1 MESKEKLRR
10 GQKPLGWKNDCAK
23 FPEYYKKRHPEWTDS
38 ECRAAANEH
47 NKSTC
52 WQNIEY
58 WIKKYPELT
67 VEECEQKLLEAKK
80 IRNSKSATHIEF
92 YELKY
97 PELSHEE
104 HERMLNE
111 HCKKYSKQS
120 IKYYELK
127 YPELS
132 HEEHERMRK
141 EYVANYT
148 AKRPDNSGVNNPAH
162 HSKTTELERKQRS
175 PKCIEFYEL
184 KYPEL
189 SHEEHE
195 RMLNEHISL
204 VNSKLTPDKICTK
217 IEYWIAKGYT
227 EEEARE
233 KLIERQRTFT
243 LDKCISKYGEIKGR
257 QVFEER
263 QEKWQ
268 KKFKESLMSN
278 GDGRSPQSLFASELI
293 GEICL
298 QLNIDIPKREK
309 YITDVDTGRHY
320 AFDFTYKNKMIE
332 FNGDYWHANPSI
344 YNENYYNKAKQLYA
358 HEIWE
363 YDKSKIYCATKH
375 GYKVLVIWESEYN
388 EDFDKTLNK
397 CMQFLND

>member
-1 MESKEKLRR
+1 MEGKEKLKR
-10 GQKPLGWKNDCAK
+10 GQKPVGWKNDCAK

-67 VEECEQKLLEAKK
+67 IEECEQKLLEAKK
-80 IRNSKSATHIEF
+80 TRNSKSATHIEF

-97 PELSHEE
+97 PGLSHEE

-127 YPELS
+127 YPGLS

-184 KYPEL
+184 KYPGL

-227 EEEARE
+227 EKEARE

-268 KKFKESLMSN
+268 KTLHDSFRKTNKGISQSTESNNLFSHIKLN
-278 GDGRSPQSLFASELI
+278 GFDIEQEFQIGRYS
-293 GEICL
+293 
-298 QLNIDIPKREK
+298 
-309 YITDVDTGRHY
+309 
-320 AFDFTYKNKMIE
+320 FDCRFQNKLIE
-332 FNGDYWHANPSI
+332 FNGDYWHANPDM
-344 YNENYYNKAKQLYA
+344 YDENFFNKVSGLTARKIWKKDEAKYEYA
-358 HEIWE
+358 I
-363 YDKSKIYCATKH
+363 KH

>member
-1 MESKEKLRR
+1 
-10 GQKPLGWKNDCAK
+10 
-23 FPEYYKKRHPEWTDS
+23 
-38 ECRAAANEH
+38 
-47 NKSTC
+47 
-52 WQNIEY
+52 
-58 WIKKYPELT
+58 
-67 VEECEQKLLEAKK
+67 
-80 IRNSKSATHIEF
+80 
-92 YELKY
+92 
-97 PELSHEE
+97 
-104 HERMLNE
+104 MLNE

-227 EEEARE
+227 EKEARE

-243 LDKCISKYGEIKGR
+243 LEKCISKYGEIKGR

-268 KKFKESLMSN
+268 KTLHDSFRKTNKGISQSMESNNLFSHVLNSIKVIQTHNKFVQPL
-278 GDGRSPQSLFASELI
+278 
-293 GEICL
+293 
-298 QLNIDIPKREK
+298 
-309 YITDVDTGRHY
+309 
-320 AFDFTYKNKMIE
+320 
-332 FNGDYWHANPSI
+332 
-344 YNENYYNKAKQLYA
+344 
-358 HEIWE
+358 
-363 YDKSKIYCATKH
+363 
-375 GYKVLVIWESEYN
+375 
-388 EDFDKTLNK
+388 
-397 CMQFLND
+397 